1 MQSIWCIPLKQNRS
15 AQGLQLEIQL
25 SRNVPFINPH
35 PLRLT
40 PKNASLSEPFWKG
53 DKPHGEREVQRLD
66 YEKRRAK
73 AFDREKGLLSYPFR
87 QAIYWLE
94 RGFTGIFRAFTNRGF
109 LKLDLEG
116 HWLPCKVDPR
126 LAWALEEG
134 RALDAVVDLSKAR
147 R

>member
-15 AQGLQLEIQL
+15 VQGLQLEIQL
-25 SRNVPFINPH
+25 TPNVPFITPQ

-40 PKNASLSEPFWKG
+40 AKSISLSEPFWKG
-53 DKPHGEREVQRLD
+53 DKPHVEREVQRLD
-66 YEKRRAK
+66 YEERRAK
-73 AFDREKGLLSYPFR
+73 TFNRENGMLTYPFR
-87 QAIYWLE
+87 QTIYWLE
-94 RGFTGIFRAFTNRGF
+94 KGFTGIFRAFTNRGF
-109 LKLDLEG
+109 LKLNLDG

-134 RALDAVVDLSKAR
+134 RALDAMVDVSKAR